1 MPPKLEGESE
11 QAEQAFAAGN
21 VAKQAGNLLGALAE
35 YSAGLESALSVELRS
50 ALLVN
55 RSITLATLGRF
66 EEALADGLACAELRP
81 SWSRTYEC
89 QAAALHGLG
98 HMQEADA
105 SARLAA
111 ALAVLKKDPKNAESK
126 QRVKEIRREARELQ
140 AQRPESQALQA
151 QPSSP
156 GFTPQTAAPGA
167 PAVPAPHAAPEVAA
181 PEVPAPAPH
190 AAPPSPPRAAQPET
204 GDLKEQATNLIVEG
218 NARQQ
223 DKDYEGAL
231 ACYSSALQLSQEPD
245 MTSAIYF
252 NCSIANSY
260 MERFE
265 DALKDAEDCIR
276 VNPAWP
282 RGFECKGTALEVRF
296 FPRGNL

>member
-1 MPPKLEGESE
+1 
-11 QAEQAFAAGN
+11 
-21 VAKQAGNLLGALAE
+21 
-35 YSAGLESALSVELRS
+35 
-50 ALLVN
+50 
-55 RSITLATLGRF
+55 
-66 EEALADGLACAELRP
+66 
-81 SWSRTYEC
+81 
-89 QAAALHGLG
+89 
-98 HMQEADA
+98 
-105 SARLAA
+105 
-111 ALAVLKKDPKNAESK
+111 
-126 QRVKEIRREARELQ
+126 
-140 AQRPESQALQA
+140 
-151 QPSSP
+151 
-156 GFTPQTAAPGA
+156 
-167 PAVPAPHAAPEVAA
+167 
-181 PEVPAPAPH
+181 
-190 AAPPSPPRAAQPET
+190 
-204 GDLKEQATNLIVEG
+204 LKEQATNLIVEG

-265 DALKDAEDCIR
+265 DALKDAEECIR